1 MQKDETAEYLTTF
14 VIGALIGVG
23 AALLFAPKPPTRR
36 ERIMKELK
44 PYRKKINKQSVRA
57 RKEVGRRATAAADWG
72 DDMVEASRDLMG
84 EIRAQVSDMVADAR
98 TEIADS
104 VARQL
109 ENAQQ
114 SLRNS
119 AKRIRS

>member
-14 VIGALIGVG
+14 VIGALIGIG

-44 PYRKKINKQSVRA
+44 PYRKKIDKQSARA